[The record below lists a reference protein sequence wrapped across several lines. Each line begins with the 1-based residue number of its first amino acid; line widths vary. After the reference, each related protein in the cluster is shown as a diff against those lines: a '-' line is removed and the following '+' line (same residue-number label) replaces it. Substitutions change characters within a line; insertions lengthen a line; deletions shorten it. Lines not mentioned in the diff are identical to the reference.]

1 MVCSLDLVEGY
12 GVEPLALGR
21 IVGATLQTVLA
32 RALGGGKREQEVLNP
47 WVRRLAGLR
56 CGVVGV
62 DWVYNAMPASIPSA

>member
-12 GVEPLALGR
+12 GVEPLPMGR
-21 IVGATLQTVLA
+21 IVGATLQIVLA

-47 WVRRLAGLR
+47 WVR

-62 DWVYNAMPASIPSA
+62 DWVYNAMPASIPSS